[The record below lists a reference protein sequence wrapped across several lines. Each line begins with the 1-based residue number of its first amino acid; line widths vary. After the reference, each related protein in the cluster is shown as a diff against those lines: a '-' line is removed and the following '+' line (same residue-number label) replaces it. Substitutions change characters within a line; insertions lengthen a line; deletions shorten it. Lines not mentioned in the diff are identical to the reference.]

1 MRARIRYIALLSD
14 SPDDQ
19 ARFYSRYLELQELG
33 RSNEGDVSMTDGFF
47 NITFLKRRPEIQDH
61 RNEIGLHHIGLEVPS
76 IAEVEER
83 YRALRPNM
91 PILDEPGGL
100 HFGER
105 RIFDPEGT
113 AISLSERPFGVEKI
127 EERLPRIRHIAY
139 NALWPEGVHNFFVLM
154 FGFRELEASFERREQ
169 GRLNRFSG
177 DGSTNFAIHPF
188 FNKSDGHQPR
198 YGVNHFGFLV
208 RDVGAK
214 VTELMDEAPA
224 EKRPATRPYAEYRFK
239 DPDENMAD
247 LSQSKGWQVDV
258 GRWESAA

>member
-1 MRARIRYIALLSD
+1 MRPRIRYIALLSD

-76 IAEVEER
+76 IAEVEEK

-113 AISLSERPFGVEKI
+113 PISLSERPFGVDKI
-127 EERLPRIRHIAY
+127 EEKLPRIRHIAY

-154 FGFRELEASFERREQ
+154 FGFRELEASFERRAQ
-169 GRLNRFSG
+169 GRQLTQRV
-177 DGSTNFAIHPF
+177 TRTPMAAILA
-188 FNKSDGHQPR
+188 S
-198 YGVNHFGFLV
+198 V
-208 RDVGAK
+208 
-214 VTELMDEAPA
+214 PA
-224 EKRPATRPYAEYRFK
+224 ARSATQMPTRPARRSPRT
-239 DPDENMAD
+239 
-247 LSQSKGWQVDV
+247 SK
-258 GRWESAA
+258 RSSARISHSSSPCT